1 MAVLPP
7 NEVIEFG
14 GFVLAHCAAI
24 AATNEP
30 GDLICPFAIVTKG
43 ENREVID
50 FESETQQEAI
60 EKGWASLNEWRE
72 AIDLWGF
79 GREGLL
85 SDGISQKTDVLS
97 VSVWKPGMSEVVN
110 MFQRFSPT
118 SAGAFFLFGPTEFSI
133 NGRAAEEASE
143 REMRGWLMAGILRH
157 PHGGKWSGW
166 VRQ

>member
-1 MAVLPP
+1 MFPP
-7 NEVIEFG
+7 SDAIEFG

-43 ENREVID
+43 ENRQVID

-60 EKGWASLNEWRE
+60 AKGWASLDEWRDS
-72 AIDLWGF
+72 IDLWGF

-85 SDGISQKTDVLS
+85 SDGSSQKVDVLS
-97 VSVWKPGMSEVVN
+97 VSVWKPGMSEAIN
-110 MFQRFSPT
+110 MFQRFSPP
-118 SAGAFFLFGPTEFSI
+118 SAGAFYLFGPTEFSI
-133 NGRAAEEASE
+133 NGQAADQSSE
-143 REMRGWLMAGILRH
+143 SQLQNWLMTGILRH